1 MYAGTH
7 PKAKQAR
14 EIRIY
19 NAKRRENERIRRT
32 ADAVARVH
40 RAGTLAAH

>member
-1 MYAGTH
+1 MHVGTH
-7 PKAKQAR
+7 PRAKAAR

-19 NAKRRENERIRRT
+19 NAKRRENERVRRT

-40 RAGTLAAH
+40 AASLS